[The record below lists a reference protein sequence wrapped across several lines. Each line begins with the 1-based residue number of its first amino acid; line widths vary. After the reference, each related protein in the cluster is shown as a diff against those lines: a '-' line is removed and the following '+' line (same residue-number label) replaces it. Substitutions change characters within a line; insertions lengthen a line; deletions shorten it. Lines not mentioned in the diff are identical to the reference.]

1 MTPQQYKTARSLL
14 RTINGGTDIGDWAK
28 GITARNRAGLPVN
41 KNELATAQELLQMAD
56 KLRKK

>member
-14 RTINGGTDIGDWAK
+14 RTVNGGTDIGDWAK
-28 GITARNRAGLPVN
+28 GITARDRAGLPVN
-41 KNELATAQELLQMAD
+41 KNDLATAKELLQIAD

>member
-14 RTINGGTDIGDWAK
+14 RTVNGGTDIGDWAK
-28 GITARNRAGLPVN
+28 GITTRNRAGLPVN
-41 KNELATAQELLQMAD
+41 KNELAIAQELLQMAD